1 MYVTLLTKIIGKAV
15 YLKTDSHAPA
25 VDRMAD
31 QFEIRS
37 WYRFCSSLDDKKKEK
52 KQTVRVGV
60 VLVLL
65 ADHECERK
73 VRVFATLR
81 RLLVLGLFT
90 GTLPHVIPPMHHLG
104 FPLGA

>member
-1 MYVTLLTKIIGKAV
+1 MTFLTKIIGKAV

-37 WYRFCSSLDDKKKEK
+37 WYRFCSSLDDKKKK
-52 KQTVRVGV
+52 KSKR
-60 VLVLL
+60 
-65 ADHECERK
+65 
-73 VRVFATLR
+73 F
-81 RLLVLGLFT
+81 VLGLFT
-90 GTLPHVIPPMHHLG
+90 GTLPNVIPPMHHLG

>member
-1 MYVTLLTKIIGKAV
+1 MLLLLTGWPTNSKSVLG
-15 YLKTDSHAPA
+15 TDSVHH
-25 VDRMAD
+25 
-31 QFEIRS
+31 S
-37 WYRFCSSLDDKKKEK
+37 TTKKKEK

-90 GTLPHVIPPMHHLG
+90 GTLPNVIPPMHHLG

>member
-52 KQTVRVGV
+52 KKYCSMGSCKSKR
-60 VLVLL
+60 
-65 ADHECERK
+65 
-73 VRVFATLR
+73 F
-81 RLLVLGLFT
+81 VLGLFT